1 MYNKNMKFK
10 EIRHYPNDNKNI
22 VGKEFIS
29 AQDFKK
35 IFELIFPEWEVLL
48 AKDNNEYL
56 ITSVIERD
64 TQTTKLSKEDNPS
77 LFNNKA
83 YICFK
88 EVNINEYGLSFYFHD
103 GYGAIL
109 SELYN
114 I

>member
-1 MYNKNMKFK
+1 MKFK

-35 IFELIFPEWEVLL
+35 IFELIFPEWEVLIST
-48 AKDNNEYL
+48 DNNEYL

-64 TQTTKLSKEDNPS
+64 IQANKLEKEDNSS

-88 EVNINEYGLSFYFHD
+88 EANINEYGLSFYFHD

-109 SELYN
+109 REHYSL
-114 I
+114 